1 MAFFWFLAG
10 LLIGTSIMVSKRR
23 EEPEHGYQ
31 PSTVEHEIARLLEPY
46 DLTQGAYLY
55 KGEGLAG
62 YEVTEGWM
70 N

>member
-10 LLIGTSIMVSKRR
+10 LLLGTSIMVIKRHQ
-23 EEPEHGYQ
+23 ETAQGYQ
-31 PSTVEHEIARLLEPY
+31 PSNVEHEIARLLEP
-46 DLTQGAYLY
+46 DELNIGAYLY

-62 YEVTEGWM
+62 YEVTEGRV

>member
-10 LLIGTSIMVSKRR
+10 LLIGTSIMVSKRK
-23 EEPEHGYQ
+23 EEPREGYQ
-31 PSTVEHEIARLLEPY
+31 PNSTELEIARLLEP
-46 DLTQGAYLY
+46 DELTIGAYLY

-62 YEVTEGWM
+62 YEVTEGRL